1 MLITIG
7 VVLAGLSLVAGV
19 LVGVWL
25 AGNYSI
31 DRLLAILGAS
41 TSTIGVT
48 VIRIRPL
55 TEGCFAS
62 RLVPSNVNSYDWSYI
77 RSNGLLVEMGITQ
90 QPKRSITLTWE

>member
-41 TSTIGVT
+41 TSTIGVIFAVT
-48 VIRIRPL
+48 VYWWRW
-55 TEGCFAS
+55 AS
-62 RLVPSNVNSYDWSYI
+62 HSNRKD
-77 RSNGLLVEMGITQ
+77 R
-90 QPKRSITLTWE
+90 